1 MKHNF
6 LSFFFLVLSATAIWA
21 QRTVSD
27 SVRIDIGKK
36 SRIQITI
43 GDPSDILAIRQYDV
57 EGLINDLI
65 DRLET
70 SRSSAGLNEPF
81 EYRVDSM
88 ARRTQ
93 LEVEMSLRE
102 LERELD
108 RWSTDSAR
116 NRMTSEDVI
125 RLRRLSRLQ
134 ARMAAEKV
142 RRQLRNELEAQ
153 RRALEVLKG
162 SNTGSLWK
170 SAEDAADAA
179 AEAAEKAAEAAMES
193 MASALKEA
201 EQAMREVESEEE
213 GMPEPSGLEE
223 TDDDREDQDDKKT
236 RRRTYN
242 SFGFDFGINNLLSD
256 GEFIDAQNPAYA
268 VRPLGSWYASFN
280 STNRTRIAN
289 KLFLEWGPGVSF
301 YNFKFLNDDT
311 RMTKS
316 ADGVDFVSDDREVDF
331 IKSKLTAYYA
341 SFSLVPVIDF
351 GGNRQKPGA
360 FADRGSDAFRIGL
373 GTYVSSR
380 IDS

>member
-1 MKHNF
+1 
-6 LSFFFLVLSATAIWA
+6 
-21 QRTVSD
+21 
-27 SVRIDIGKK
+27 
-36 SRIQITI
+36 
-43 GDPSDILAIRQYDV
+43 
-57 EGLINDLI
+57 
-65 DRLET
+65 
-70 SRSSAGLNEPF
+70 
-81 EYRVDSM
+81 
-88 ARRTQ
+88 
-93 LEVEMSLRE
+93 
-102 LERELD
+102 
-108 RWSTDSAR
+108 
-116 NRMTSEDVI
+116 
-125 RLRRLSRLQ
+125 
-134 ARMAAEKV
+134 
-142 RRQLRNELEAQ
+142 
-153 RRALEVLKG
+153 
-162 SNTGSLWK
+162 
-170 SAEDAADAA
+170 
-179 AEAAEKAAEAAMES
+179 MES

-380 IDS
+380 IDSYSKQVFKEEGERQRERNHDNFYMNNLRYGLRLQFGFRDTDFFFNYDLNELFSAGKGPKVNAFSFGVSF